1 MKTKKIVSLLSVI
14 IFMVLTY
21 VGLTIK
27 TQAAEGKDVVVEGG

>member
-14 IFMVLTY
+14 LFMVLTY

-27 TQAAEGKDVVVEGG
+27 TQAEIGRAHV